1 MRVFPSGKVRALR
14 GPEDPDC
21 RPDRFRPDPDP
32 SATRISSPCCI
43 LPRKALIAEAGG
55 RHHGAVIAAVTCLSV
70 KAPGDLVRAGQFDST
85 HGAGALVEPR
95 RRLHLP

>member
-1 MRVFPSGKVRALR
+1 
-14 GPEDPDC
+14 
-21 RPDRFRPDPDP
+21 
-32 SATRISSPCCI
+32 

-70 KAPGDLVRAGQFDST
+70 EAPGDLVRAGQFDST
-85 HGAGALVEPR
+85 HGAGACVEPR